1 MLSPDYVL
9 YVQGVGPWWDVS
21 ITGINPP
28 GTLTGT
34 VGLAVSPGVPHH
46 LPRPVNLCGAPE
58 CSILRVV
65 LSALGM
71 NLALVGEGEDTGFVL
86 FRETLCR
93 AGLATVL
100 PLVVDDLPVGVDLSG
115 TPGQFRLG
123 LGAGL
128 VGDSFVG
135 EGEDA
140 SVALKS
146 PTLSMC
152 VCYQE
157 GQAEAENNH

>member
-1 MLSPDYVL
+1 ML
-9 YVQGVGPWWDVS
+9 
-21 ITGINPP
+21 
-28 GTLTGT
+28 
-34 VGLAVSPGVPHH
+34 
-46 LPRPVNLCGAPE
+46 NLCGAPE
-58 CSILRVV
+58 CPILRVD

-86 FRETLCR
+86 FCETFSG
-93 AGLATVL
+93 AGLVTVL

-115 TPGQFRLG
+115 APGQLRLG

-128 VGDSFVG
+128 VGHSFVG

-140 SVALKS
+140 SVALNS

-152 VCYQE
+152 VSYQE
-157 GQAEAENNH
+157 GQAEAENNHQHFRRTSAV